1 LACGQQKLDRFRNLK
16 MHCSKN
22 TYPFP
27 RPLPFLA
34 HRVLQLLRRSN
45 VDSGYYAA
53 CAGLSAQTQALELI
67 ANNVANLNT
76 TGYRGQQQTF
86 QSLVAGV
93 SGEFADPLN
102 RALNNFNVLGETR
115 TDLSSGTLQ
124 ATGNAPDL
132 GIEGDGFFVVQTQ
145 AGPAYTRNGNFQL
158 STTGQLQT
166 QAGDTV
172 LGDQGPITVP
182 SGPLS
187 ISADGTISVNGAVVD
202 KVRVVELA
210 PGISPVAIG
219 ASYYSA
225 PGNGVH
231 PAAHSSVR
239 QGMLEA
245 SNVNPV
251 TAVVDLLA
259 IQRRAEMLERAMSAF
274 YSNFNKVAANDLP
287 HV

>member
-1 LACGQQKLDRFRNLK
+1 LK
-16 MHCSKN
+16 CVAPK
-22 TYPFP
+22 TIYVFP
-27 RPLPFLA
+27 GPQPFLA
-34 HRVLQLLRRSN
+34 HSVLELLRRSK

-86 QSLVAGV
+86 QSLVASA

-145 AGPAYTRNGNFQL
+145 AGPIYTRNGNFQI
-158 STTGQLQT
+158 STTGQLVT
-166 QAGDTV
+166 QVGDPV

-187 ISADGTISVNGAVVD
+187 ISADGTISVNGALVD
-202 KVRVVELA
+202 KVRLVELA
-210 PGISPVAIG
+210 PGTSPVALG

-225 PGNGVH
+225 SDKALH
-231 PAAHSSVR
+231 PAVHSSVR

-259 IQRRAEMLERAMSAF
+259 IQRRAEMLERAMGAF
-274 YSNFNKVAANDLP
+274 YSTFNKVAANDLP

>member
-1 LACGQQKLDRFRNLK
+1 
-16 MHCSKN
+16 M
-22 TYPFP
+22 
-27 RPLPFLA
+27 
-34 HRVLQLLRRSN
+34 
-45 VDSGYYAA
+45 DSGFYAA
-53 CAGLSAQTQALELI
+53 CAGLSAQTQALDLI

-86 QSLVAGV
+86 QSLLASA
-93 SGEFADPLN
+93 SGELANPLN
-102 RALNNFNVLGETR
+102 RALNNFNVLGDTR
-115 TDLSSGTLQ
+115 TDFASGNLQ

-145 AGPAYTRNGNFQL
+145 AGPVITRNGNFQI
-158 STTGQLQT
+158 STAGQLLTQT
-166 QAGDTV
+166 GDMV
-172 LGDQGPITVP
+172 LGEQGPITVP

-187 ISADGTISVNGAVVD
+187 ISADGTLSVNGALVD
-202 KVRVVELA
+202 KMRLVELA
-210 PGISPVAIG
+210 PGTSPVAVG
-219 ASYYSA
+219 SSYYSVPDNA
-225 PGNGVH
+225 SH
-231 PAAHSSVR
+231 PAVHSSVR

-259 IQRRAEMLERAMSAF
+259 IQRRAEMLERAMSVF

>member
-1 LACGQQKLDRFRNLK
+1 
-16 MHCSKN
+16 M
-22 TYPFP
+22 
-27 RPLPFLA
+27 
-34 HRVLQLLRRSN
+34 
-45 VDSGYYAA
+45 DSGYYAA
-53 CAGLSAQTQALELI
+53 CAGLSAQTQALDLI

-86 QSLVAGV
+86 QSLMAGA

-102 RALNNFNVLGETR
+102 RAMNNFSVLGDSR
-115 TDLSSGTLQ
+115 TDWSSGTLA

-132 GIEGDGFFVVQTQ
+132 GIEGDGFFMVQSPS
-145 AGPAYTRNGNFQL
+145 GPVITRNGNFQI
-158 STTGQLQT
+158 STAGQLQN
-166 QAGDTV
+166 QAGDPV
-172 LGDQGPITVP
+172 LGDQGPIVVP

-187 ISADGTISVNGAVVD
+187 ISADGTVSVNGAVAG
-202 KVRVVELA
+202 KMRLVELV
-210 PGISPVAIG
+210 PGSSPVVLG

-225 PGNGVH
+225 PDQALR
-231 PAAHSSVR
+231 PALHSSVR
-239 QGMLEA
+239 QGMLES

-251 TAVVDLLA
+251 TAVVDVLA

>member
-1 LACGQQKLDRFRNLK
+1 MGSLYGSLAIATGALGAEQGALDA
-16 MHCSKN
+16 
-22 TYPFP
+22 T
-27 RPLPFLA
+27 
-34 HRVLQLLRRSN
+34 
-45 VDSGYYAA
+45 
-53 CAGLSAQTQALELI
+53 T
-67 ANNVANLNT
+67 NNVANVNT
-76 TGYRGQQQTF
+76 PGYRGQQQTF
-86 QSLVAGV
+86 QSLVASA
-93 SGEFADPLN
+93 SGEFANPLN

-145 AGPAYTRNGNFQL
+145 TGPVYTRNGNFQI
-158 STTGQLQT
+158 STVGQLLT
-166 QAGDTV
+166 QKGDPV

-187 ISADGTISVNGAVVD
+187 ISADGTVSVNGALVD
-202 KVRVVELA
+202 KIRLVELA
-210 PGISPVAIG
+210 PGTSPVALG

-225 PGNGVH
+225 PDKALQ
-231 PAAHSSVR
+231 PATHSSVR

-274 YSNFNKVAANDLP
+274 YSTFNKVAANDLP

>member
-1 LACGQQKLDRFRNLK
+1 
-16 MHCSKN
+16 
-22 TYPFP
+22 
-27 RPLPFLA
+27 
-34 HRVLQLLRRSN
+34 VLELLRRRK

-86 QSLVAGV
+86 QSLVASA
-93 SGEFADPLN
+93 SGEFANPLN

-145 AGPAYTRNGNFQL
+145 TGPVYTRNGNFQI
-158 STTGQLQT
+158 STVGQLLT
-166 QAGDTV
+166 QKGDPV

-187 ISADGTISVNGAVVD
+187 ISADGTVSVNGALVD
-202 KVRVVELA
+202 KIRLVELA
-210 PGISPVAIG
+210 PGTSPVALG

-225 PGNGVH
+225 PDKALQ
-231 PAAHSSVR
+231 PATHSSVR

-274 YSNFNKVAANDLP
+274 YSTFNKVAANDLP

>member
-1 LACGQQKLDRFRNLK
+1 
-16 MHCSKN
+16 M
-22 TYPFP
+22 
-27 RPLPFLA
+27 
-34 HRVLQLLRRSN
+34 
-45 VDSGYYAA
+45 DSGFYAA
-53 CAGLSAQTQALELI
+53 CAGLSAQTQALDLI

-86 QSLVAGV
+86 QSLVASA
-93 SGEFADPLN
+93 SGEFANPLN
-102 RALNNFNVLGETR
+102 RALNNFNVLGDTR
-115 TDLSSGTLQ
+115 IDLTSGNLQ

-145 AGPAYTRNGNFQL
+145 AGPLLTRNGNFQI
-158 STTGQLQT
+158 SSTGQLLT
-166 QAGDTV
+166 QAGEPV
-172 LGDQGPITVP
+172 LGEQGPITIP

-202 KVRVVELA
+202 TIRVVELA
-210 PGISPVAIG
+210 PGSSPVAVG
-219 ASYYSA
+219 TSNYSA
-225 PGNGVH
+225 PANALQ

>member
-1 LACGQQKLDRFRNLK
+1 
-16 MHCSKN
+16 M
-22 TYPFP
+22 
-27 RPLPFLA
+27 
-34 HRVLQLLRRSN
+34 
-45 VDSGYYAA
+45 DSGFYAA
-53 CAGLSAQTQALELI
+53 CAGLSAQTQALDLI

-86 QSLVAGV
+86 QSLVASA
-93 SGEFADPLN
+93 SGEFTNPLN
-102 RALNNFNVLGETR
+102 RALNNFNVLGDTR
-115 TDLSSGTLQ
+115 TDLTSGNLQ

-132 GIEGDGFFVVQTQ
+132 GIEGDGFFVVHTQ
-145 AGPAYTRNGNFQL
+145 AGLVFTRNGNFQI
-158 STTGQLQT
+158 STAGQLLTQT
-166 QAGDTV
+166 GDQV
-172 LGDQGPITVP
+172 LGEQGPISVP

-187 ISADGTISVNGAVVD
+187 ISADGTVSVNGALVD
-202 KVRVVELA
+202 KMRLVELA
-210 PGISPVAIG
+210 PGTSPVAVG

-225 PGNGVH
+225 PDNALH

>member
-1 LACGQQKLDRFRNLK
+1 
-16 MHCSKN
+16 M
-22 TYPFP
+22 
-27 RPLPFLA
+27 
-34 HRVLQLLRRSN
+34 
-45 VDSGYYAA
+45 DSGYYAA

-225 PGNGVH
+225 PSNGVH

>member
-1 LACGQQKLDRFRNLK
+1 
-16 MHCSKN
+16 
-22 TYPFP
+22 
-27 RPLPFLA
+27 
-34 HRVLQLLRRSN
+34 

-53 CAGLSAQTQALELI
+53 CAGLSAQTQALDLI
-67 ANNVANLNT
+67 ANNIANLNT

-86 QSLVAGV
+86 QSLVASA
-93 SGEFADPLN
+93 SGEFANPLN
-102 RALNNFNVLGETR
+102 LALNNYSVLGDTR

-124 ATGNAPDL
+124 ATGNAADL
-132 GIEGDGFFVVQTQ
+132 GIEGEGFFAIQTQ
-145 AGPAYTRNGNFQL
+145 AGPAFTRNGNFQI
-158 STTGQLQT
+158 SVAGQLLT
-166 QAGDTV
+166 QSGDTV
-172 LGDQGPITVP
+172 LGEQGPITVP

-187 ISADGTISVNGAVVD
+187 ISADGTLSVNGAVVD
-202 KVRVVELA
+202 KLRLVELA
-210 PGISPVAIG
+210 AGSSPLAMG

-225 PGNGVH
+225 PANALL

-245 SNVNPV
+245 SNVSPM

>member
-1 LACGQQKLDRFRNLK
+1 
-16 MHCSKN
+16 
-22 TYPFP
+22 
-27 RPLPFLA
+27 
-34 HRVLQLLRRSN
+34 

-53 CAGLSAQTQALELI
+53 CAGLSAQTQALDLI

-86 QSLVAGV
+86 RSLVASA
-93 SGEFADPLN
+93 SGEFSNPLN
-102 RALNNFNVLGETR
+102 RALNNFNVLGNTR
-115 TDLSSGTLQ
+115 TDLSSGSLQ
-124 ATGNAPDL
+124 ETGNAADV
-132 GIEGDGFFVVQTQ
+132 GIEGEGFFVVQTQ
-145 AGPAYTRNGNFQL
+145 AGPVLTRNGNFQI
-158 STTGQLQT
+158 STAGQLQT
-166 QAGDTV
+166 QAGDPV
-172 LGDQGPITVP
+172 LGEQGPITVP

-187 ISADGTISVNGAVVD
+187 ISADGTLSVNGAVAD
-202 KVRVVELA
+202 TIRLVELT
-210 PGISPVAIG
+210 PGNSPVAVG
-219 ASYYSA
+219 TSYYSA
-225 PGNGVH
+225 PDDALR

-245 SNVNPV
+245 SNVNPM

>member
-1 LACGQQKLDRFRNLK
+1 
-16 MHCSKN
+16 
-22 TYPFP
+22 
-27 RPLPFLA
+27 
-34 HRVLQLLRRSN
+34 

-53 CAGLSAQTQALELI
+53 CAGLSAQTQALDLI

-86 QSLVAGV
+86 QSLVASA
-93 SGEFADPLN
+93 SGEFANPLN

-115 TDLSSGTLQ
+115 TDLSSGALQ
-124 ATGNAPDL
+124 ATGNGLDL
-132 GIEGDGFFVVQTQ
+132 GIEGEGFFVVQTQ
-145 AGPAYTRNGNFQL
+145 AGQVYTRNGNFQM
-158 STTGQLQT
+158 STSGQLLT
-166 QAGDTV
+166 QAGDPV

-187 ISADGTISVNGAVVD
+187 ISADGTVSVNGALVD
-202 KVRVVELA
+202 KIRLVELA
-210 PGISPVAIG
+210 PGNSLVAVG

-225 PGNGVH
+225 PDKALH

-274 YSNFNKVAANDLP
+274 YSTFNKVAANDLP